1 MFTLK
6 KPDPARAR
14 AYRFAFHMA
23 WPAVVESF
31 FVSFA
36 GLVDSLMVSSLG
48 SSAAVSYTHLDV
60 YKRQTVSRGRPLFC
74 RSFSSRAANRLRSRM
89 FTAPRLVISSI
100 FSWV

>member
-36 GLVDSLMVSSLG
+36 GLW
-48 SSAAVSYTHLDV
+48 T
-60 YKRQTVSRGRPLFC
+60 P
-74 RSFSSRAANRLRSRM
+74 
-89 FTAPRLVISSI
+89 
-100 FSWV
+100 